1 MSSRP
6 ATLYGNNQ
14 IQRNK
19 LMPHKKV
26 ASLQAL
32 TFATVVGTVNLFAF
46 AQSLFE
52 QKLFTT
58 MCLKWAEMYSD
69 SVWIPHCVATTLWPG
84 YINYDAVRTYVNYV
98 ASPNL
103 PFVNGVGCVNVG
115 HECLKFVG
123 ILRME
128 HVNKLNE
135 KIVKKNWDLLHVQC
149 FVPLLDEKF
158 FKQLSQRCKRFGK
171 CNLNQLIFNYYNKM
185 CEI

>member
-6 ATLYGNNQ
+6 VTLYGGNQ
-14 IQRNK
+14 TQRNK

-32 TFATVVGTVNLFAF
+32 AF
-46 AQSLFE
+46 AHSCWHRKLVCLRAILVE

-58 MCLKWAEMYSD
+58 MCLRWAEMYSD

-115 HECLKFVG
+115 HNCLKFVG

-135 KIVKKNWDLLHVQC
+135 EILKKNWDLLFVQC
-149 FVPLLDEKF
+149 FVPLLDEEF
-158 FKQLSQRCKRFGK
+158 FRQLLQRCKRFGK
-171 CNLNQLIFNYYNKM
+171 CNLNKLIYYYYNKM

>member
-1 MSSRP
+1 
-6 ATLYGNNQ
+6 
-14 IQRNK
+14 
-19 LMPHKKV
+19 MPHKKV
-26 ASLQAL
+26 APLQAL
-32 TFATVVGTVNLFAF
+32 AFATVVGNVNLFTVAL
-46 AQSLFE
+46 SLFE
-52 QKLFTT
+52 RKLFQT

-84 YINYDAVRTYVNYV
+84 YINYDAVRSYVNYV
-98 ASPNL
+98 VSPNL

-135 KIVKKNWDLLHVQC
+135 EIINKNWDLLHVQC
-149 FVPLLDEKF
+149 FVPLLDKKF
-158 FKQLSQRCKRFGK
+158 FRRLLKRCKRFGK
-171 CNLNQLIFNYYNKM
+171 CNLNKLIYNYYDEM